1 MFDMAAPKS
10 VAYLLSL
17 LDLEQLETNRFRGLS
32 MANGWGRVYGGQV
45 LAQALVA
52 ASRTVPSER
61 PAHSMH
67 AYFLLAGDPA
77 KPIDYE
83 VEPLRDG
90 GSFATRRVTAIQS
103 GKTIFA
109 TIASFHKSEPG
120 FEHHTAMPEV
130 PAPEDLPAQADVLS
144 RPGSQAPKT
153 MQAYYAKD
161 RPIEVKLVE
170 TQRYFGAQ
178 NLAPRQ
184 CFWLRVRATL
194 PDTPVLHQAILAY
207 ASDFA
212 MLDTSLIAH
221 GKMMFDPGMQLA
233 SLDHALWLHRPFR
246 ADDWLLY
253 ALESPSA
260 GGARGFSRGAF
271 YTRDGRL
278 VASVAQ
284 EGLVRERSTA
294 FVIK

>member
-1 MFDMAAPKS
+1 MPLPQS
-10 VAYLLSL
+10 VAHLLGL
-17 LDLEQLETNRFRGLS
+17 LELEQLETNCFRGAS

-45 LAQALVA
+45 LAQALLA
-52 ASRTVPSER
+52 ASRTVPAER

-67 AYFLLAGDPA
+67 AYFLLGGDPA

-83 VEPLRDG
+83 VEHLRDG

-109 TIASFHKSEPG
+109 TIASFHKNEPG

-130 PAPEDLPAQADVLS
+130 PPPDDLPDQAEVLS
-144 RPGSQAPKT
+144 RPGSRAPKT

-161 RPIEVKLVE
+161 RPFELKLVE
-170 TQRYFGAQ
+170 TERYFGTQ

-184 CFWLRVRATL
+184 NFWLRVRAKL
-194 PDTPVLHQAILAY
+194 PDTPALHQAILAY

-233 SLDHALWLHRPFR
+233 SLDHALWLHQPFR
-246 ADDWLLY
+246 TDDWLLY
-253 ALESPSA
+253 ALESPA
-260 GGARGFSRGAF
+260 TGHARGFARGAF
-271 YTRDGRL
+271 FTRDGRL